1 MSAARSESRTP
12 ASPEGD
18 SPLRVLIVEDSA
30 LVAESLVLALR
41 ACGMAA
47 CCAHS
52 GKEGVEK
59 AARFRPDVVLI
70 DLGLPDID
78 GHAAAR
84 MIAQS
89 DLSPLPMLVALSGRP
104 GGAGP
109 PFAHSLAKPVRLE
122 TLLSV
127 LQQRDAKCAPCS

>member
-1 MSAARSESRTP
+1 MSAARSEGRTP
-12 ASPEGD
+12 ASPEDD

-30 LVAESLVLALR
+30 MVAESLQLALR
-41 ACGMAA
+41 ACGMVV

-52 GKEGVEK
+52 GKDGVE
-59 AARFRPDVVLI
+59 AAVRFHPDVVLI
-70 DLGLPDID
+70 DLGLPDFD

-89 DLSPLPMLVALSGRP
+89 GLSPLPMLVALSGRP
-104 GGAGP
+104 GAAGP
-109 PFAHSLAKPVRLE
+109 PFAHSLTKPVRLE

-127 LQQRDAKCAPCS
+127 LQLRDAKCIPRS